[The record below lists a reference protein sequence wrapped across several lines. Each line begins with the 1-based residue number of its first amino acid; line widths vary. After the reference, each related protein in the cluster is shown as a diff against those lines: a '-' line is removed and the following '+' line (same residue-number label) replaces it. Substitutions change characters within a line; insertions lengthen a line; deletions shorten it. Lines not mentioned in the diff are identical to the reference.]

1 MKTKK
6 VCKGCGQTL
15 HKLCQAIMSE
25 NGVELTGE
33 FGWFHQNLGV
43 CKKEKKKR

>member
-15 HKLCQAIMSE
+15 HKLHHVIVTE
-25 NGVELTGE
+25 NGHELTGE
-33 FGWFHQNLGV
+33 FGWFHQNLDV